1 MGDVRA
7 RADEGFTLV
16 ELMTVVAILA
26 ILVTV
31 AIASFTLARERSAA
45 VACRADQ
52 RVILDAVA
60 QYVAENTGARPAD
73 LDVLRPRFLEQRKG
87 FGSCP
92 LDGAPYGYDPDTGAV
107 TCPNHPVPP
116 S

>member
-7 RADEGFTLV
+7 RADRGFTLV

-31 AIASFTLARERSAA
+31 AIATFTLARERSAA

-52 RVILDAVA
+52 RVIIDAVT
-60 QYVAENTGARPAD
+60 QYEAEHTGEKPAD
-73 LDVLRPRFLEQRKG
+73 LAVLRPRFLEQRKG
-87 FGSCP
+87 FGTCP
-92 LDGAPYGYDPDTGAV
+92 LDDAPYVYDPDTGSV
-107 TCPNHPVPP
+107 TCPNHSLSPT
-116 S
+116 